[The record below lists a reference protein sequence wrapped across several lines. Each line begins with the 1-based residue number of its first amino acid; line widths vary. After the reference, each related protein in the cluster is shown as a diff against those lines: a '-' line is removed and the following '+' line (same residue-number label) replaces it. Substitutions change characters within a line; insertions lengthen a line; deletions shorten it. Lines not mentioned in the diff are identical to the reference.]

1 MIDDAFGLIFDIVV
15 EFVPTIVW
23 NLLFFVIGMV
33 MTATGVTILGESTQ
47 TGSVLIAVG
56 VVLLVGTL
64 VSLVR

>member
-1 MIDDAFGLIFDIVV
+1 MIDDVFGLIFDIVV

-23 NLLFFVIGMV
+23 KLLFFVIGMV
-33 MTATGVTILGESTQ
+33 MTATGVTILGESTR